1 MGLTMAM
8 HLLDRVENALMV
20 LSEAIFARWPRS
32 CPGSERLKHCRIVA
46 HRGEHDNRLRFE
58 NTLAAFDAA
67 VAAGVWGIEF
77 DIRWTKD
84 LQPVVIHDPG
94 LQRVFGIPLTVA
106 GVTRDELRQR
116 CPHVP
121 FLAEVIRRYGGKAHL
136 MVEVKQEH
144 TPDPA
149 RQNRVLGEL
158 FSGLTPG
165 QDFHLISLAPHLFRP
180 LAFAPK
186 SALVPIARLNPG
198 TFGRLAAREGYG
210 GLAGHYAVVGRSDI
224 EQQHAAGRKVGTGYV
239 RAPNCL
245 FRELNRGV
253 DWIFSNHAAEVQ
265 ALLRRLQSAESRAA
279 CSRPLRSSTK

>member
-1 MGLTMAM
+1 MGLTTAM
-8 HLLDRVENALMV
+8 HLLERIENTLMAL
-20 LSEAIFARWPRS
+20 SDGIFARWPRS
-32 CPGSERLKHCRIVA
+32 CPDAGRLKHCRIVA
-46 HRGEHDNRLRFE
+46 HRGEHDNRRTFE

-84 LQPVVIHDPG
+84 LQPVVIHDPN
-94 LQRVFGIPLTVA
+94 LQRVFGVPQTVA
-106 GVTRDELRQR
+106 GATHAELRQR

-121 FLAEVIRRYGGKAHL
+121 SLAEVIRRYGGKAHL

-144 TPDPA
+144 TLDPA
-149 RQNRVLGEL
+149 RQNQVLGEL

-165 QDFHLISLAPHLFRP
+165 QDFHLISLTPHLFRP
-180 LAFAPK
+180 LTFAPK
-186 SALVPIARLNPG
+186 SALVPVARLNPG
-198 TFGRLAAREGYG
+198 EFGRLAAREGYG

-224 EQQHAAGRKVGTGYV
+224 EQQHAAGCKVGTGYV

-265 ALLRRLQSAESRAA
+265 ALLRRLQSAES
-279 CSRPLRSSTK
+279 

>member
-8 HLLDRVENALMV
+8 HLLGRVENALMA
-20 LSEAIFARWPRS
+20 LSDGIFARWPRS
-32 CPGSERLKHCRIVA
+32 CPDSGRLKHCRIVA
-46 HRGEHDNRLRFE
+46 HRGEHDNRLTFE

-77 DIRWTKD
+77 DIRWTQD
-84 LQPVVIHDPG
+84 REPVVIHDPG
-94 LQRVFGIPLTVA
+94 LQRVFGVPLTVA
-106 GVTRDELRQR
+106 GATRAELRQR

-121 FLAEVIRRYGGKAHL
+121 FLSEVIRRYGGKVHL

-149 RQNRVLGEL
+149 RQNQVLGEL

-165 QDFHLISLAPHLFRP
+165 QDFHLISLTPHLFRP
-180 LAFAPK
+180 MTFAPK

-198 TFGRLAAREGYG
+198 EFGRLAAREGYG

-224 EQQHAAGRKVGTGYV
+224 EQQHAAGRQVGTGYV

-245 FRELNRGV
+245 WRELNRGV

-265 ALLRRLQSAESRAA
+265 ALLRRLQSAESWAA

>member
-1 MGLTMAM
+1 M
-8 HLLDRVENALMV
+8 HILDRVENTLIA

-32 CPGSERLKHCRIVA
+32 SPGPERLKHCRIVA
-46 HRGEHDNRLRFE
+46 HRGEHDNRLTFE

-94 LQRVFGIPLTVA
+94 LKRVFGVPLTVA
-106 GVTRDELRQR
+106 GVTRVELRQR

-121 FLAEVIRRYGGKAHL
+121 FLSEVIRRYGGKAHL

-144 TPDPA
+144 TLDPA
-149 RQNRVLGEL
+149 RQNRVLWEL

-165 QDFHLISLAPHLFRP
+165 QDFHLISLTPRLFRP
-180 LAFAPK
+180 LTFAPK

-198 TFGRLAAREGYG
+198 KFGRLAAREGYG

-239 RAPNCL
+239 RSSNCL

-265 ALLRRLQSAESRAA
+265 ALLRRLQSAENSAA

>member
-1 MGLTMAM
+1 M
-8 HLLDRVENALMV
+8 HLLERVENTLMALTDG
-20 LSEAIFARWPRS
+20 IFARWPRS
-32 CPGSERLKHCRIVA
+32 CPDAVRLKHGRIVA
-46 HRGEHDNRLRFE
+46 HRGAHDNRLTFE

-67 VAAGVWGIEF
+67 VAAGVWGIEC
-77 DIRWTKD
+77 DIRWTQD

-94 LQRVFGIPLTVA
+94 LQRVFGVPLTVA
-106 GVTRDELRQR
+106 GATRAELRQR

-121 FLAEVIRRYGGKAHL
+121 SLTEVIRRYGGNAHL
-136 MVEVKQEH
+136 MVEVKEGH

-149 RQNRVLGEL
+149 RQNQVLGEL

-165 QDFHLISLAPHLFRP
+165 QDFHLISLTPHLFRP
-180 LAFAPK
+180 LTFAPK

-198 TFGRLAAREGYG
+198 EFGRLAAREGYG
-210 GLAGHYAVVGRSDI
+210 GVAGHYAVVTRSDI

-245 FRELNRGV
+245 LRELNRGV
-253 DWIFSNHAAEVQ
+253 DWIFTNHAVAVQ
-265 ALLRRLQSAESRAA
+265 ALLRRLQSAESCAA

>member
-1 MGLTMAM
+1 MTM
-8 HLLDRVENALMV
+8 HLLDRVENALTALMDT
-20 LSEAIFARWPRS
+20 IFARWPRP
-32 CPGSERLKHCRIVA
+32 CPDAGRLKHCRIVA
-46 HRGEHDNRLRFE
+46 HRGAHDSRLTLE

-67 VAAGVWGIEF
+67 VTAGVWGIEF

-84 LQPVVIHDPG
+84 LQPVVIHDAG
-94 LQRVFGIPLTVA
+94 LQRVFGVPLTVA
-106 GVTRDELRQR
+106 EATRAELRQR

-121 FLAEVIRRYGGKAHL
+121 FLSEVIRRYGGKAHL
-136 MVEVKQEH
+136 MVEIKQEPA
-144 TPDPA
+144 PDPA

-165 QDFHLISLAPHLFRP
+165 QDFHLISLAPHRFRP
-180 LAFAPK
+180 LTFAPK
-186 SALVPIARLNPG
+186 SALVPIARWNPG
-198 TFGRLAAREGYG
+198 AFGRLAAREGYG
-210 GLAGHYAVVGRSDI
+210 GLAGHYAAVGRSDI
-224 EQQHAAGRKVGTGYV
+224 AQQHAAGRKVGTGYV

-265 ALLRRLQSAESRAA
+265 ALLRRLQLAESSSA

>member
-1 MGLTMAM
+1 MTM
-8 HLLDRVENALMV
+8 HLLDRVENALTALMDT
-20 LSEAIFARWPRS
+20 IFARWPRP
-32 CPGSERLKHCRIVA
+32 CPDAGRLKHCRIVA
-46 HRGEHDNRLRFE
+46 HRGAHDNRLTFE

-84 LQPVVIHDPG
+84 LQPVVIHDAG
-94 LQRVFGIPLTVA
+94 LQRVFGVPLTVA
-106 GVTRDELRQR
+106 EATRAELRQR

-121 FLAEVIRRYGGKAHL
+121 FLSEVIRRYGGKAHL
-136 MVEVKQEH
+136 MVEIKQEPA
-144 TPDPA
+144 PDPA

-180 LAFAPK
+180 LTFAPK
-186 SALVPIARLNPG
+186 SALVPIARWSPG
-198 TFGRLAAREGYG
+198 AFGRLAAREGYG
-210 GLAGHYAVVGRSDI
+210 GLAGHYTVVGRSDI
-224 EQQHAAGRKVGTGYV
+224 AQQHAAGRKVGTGYV

-265 ALLRRLQSAESRAA
+265 ALLRRLQSAESSSA

>member
-1 MGLTMAM
+1 MTM
-8 HLLDRVENALMV
+8 HLLDRVENALTALMDT
-20 LSEAIFARWPRS
+20 IFARWPRP
-32 CPGSERLKHCRIVA
+32 CPDAGRLKHCRIVA
-46 HRGEHDNRLRFE
+46 HRGVHDNRLTLE
-58 NTLAAFDAA
+58 NTLVAFDAA

-84 LQPVVIHDPG
+84 LQPVVIHDAG
-94 LQRVFGIPLTVA
+94 LQRVFGVPLTVA
-106 GVTRDELRQR
+106 GATRAELRQR

-121 FLAEVIRRYGGKAHL
+121 SLSEVIRRYGGKAHL
-136 MVEVKQEH
+136 MVEIKQEPA
-144 TPDPA
+144 PDPA

-180 LAFAPK
+180 LTFAPK
-186 SALVPIARLNPG
+186 SALVPIARWNPG

-224 EQQHAAGRKVGTGYV
+224 AQQHAAGRKVGTGYV

-265 ALLRRLQSAESRAA
+265 ALLRRFQSAESSSA

>member
-1 MGLTMAM
+1 MEMSTAM
-8 HLLDRVENALMV
+8 HLLDRVETTLIA
-20 LSEAIFARWPRS
+20 LSEAIFTRWPRS
-32 CPGSERLKHCRIVA
+32 CPDSERLKHCRIVA
-46 HRGEHDNRLRFE
+46 HRGEHDNRLTFE

-106 GVTRDELRQR
+106 GVTRVELRQR

-121 FLAEVIRRYGGKAHL
+121 FLSEVIRRYGGKAHL

-144 TPDPA
+144 TPDPT
-149 RQNRVLGEL
+149 RRNQVLGEL

-165 QDFHLISLAPHLFRP
+165 QDFHLISLTPHLFRS
-180 LAFAPK
+180 LTFAPK
-186 SALVPIARLNPG
+186 SALVPVARLNPG
-198 TFGRLAAREGYG
+198 KFGRLAAREGYG

-239 RAPNCL
+239 RASNCL

-265 ALLRRLQSAESRAA
+265 ALLRRLQMANAH
-279 CSRPLRSSTK
+279 CPWPTQ